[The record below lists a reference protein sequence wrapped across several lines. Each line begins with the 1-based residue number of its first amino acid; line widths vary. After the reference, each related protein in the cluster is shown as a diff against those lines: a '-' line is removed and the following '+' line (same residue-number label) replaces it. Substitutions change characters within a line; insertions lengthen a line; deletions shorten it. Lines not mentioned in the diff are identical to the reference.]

1 MSEKMAVPPN
11 TSTVPSQW
19 VIVNGLLKYQM
30 LKSSETNFLKVTTKV
45 TVKDE
50 HSVVRTNTALM
61 QTDLLLKRK
70 PMNKTS
76 FKI

>member
-1 MSEKMAVPPN
+1 MAVPPN

-50 HSVVRTNTALM
+50 HSVVRTNTAFM
-61 QTDLLLKRK
+61 QTDLSLNRK

-76 FKI
+76 FKN